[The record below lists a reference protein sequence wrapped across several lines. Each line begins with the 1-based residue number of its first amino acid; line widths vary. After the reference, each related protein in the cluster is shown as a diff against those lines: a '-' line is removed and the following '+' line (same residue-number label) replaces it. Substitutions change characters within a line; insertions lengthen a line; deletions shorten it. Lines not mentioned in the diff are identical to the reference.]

1 MEMTKAILKA
11 AEEFIVDHYANNVDA
26 SVYVYHNL
34 DHTQDVVNGVKTI
47 GKASDLTEQELFL
60 LEAAA
65 WFHDAGHDQG
75 RNNHE
80 ERSAQLATAYFSE
93 QGLDQDNI
101 EIIKRLILAT
111 KMTTI
116 PTDVLE
122 EIICDADLSHLG
134 LEIYRKRCLL
144 VREEIKLT
152 EGKTFSQQEWYDYEL
167 QFLDWHRY
175 YTPAAE
181 QHYAQGKSLNI
192 SYLQNLQRE
201 YLQTRPEAIVD
212 AIQQAHK
219 PKKKKKKKKKKNN
232 DRLWN
237 DKVPNRGIET
247 MFRSI
252 YRVHINLSA
261 IADNKANIMLS
272 INAIIISITLP
283 MLIPSFG
290 EYEAWRI
297 VIPTTML
304 MATCLGAMI
313 YATLSTR
320 PKITSGRVTRE
331 SILDKQANLLFFGNF
346 YDMPLDEYQW
356 GIGQMMSS
364 SEYLYGS
371 MAKDIYFLGKV
382 LAKKYTYLRHCYTI
396 FMFGLIAS
404 VLAFGICFS
413 I

>member
-1 MEMTKAILKA
+1 MTDQILRA
-11 AEEFIVDHYANNVDA
+11 AEAHIIDHYAQHIDE
-26 SVYVYHNL
+26 SIYVYHNL
-34 DHTQDVVNGVKTI
+34 NHTRDVVLGVKAI
-47 GKASDLTEQELFL
+47 GAANGLSKSDIHL

-75 RNNHE
+75 RKGHE
-80 ERSAQLATAYFSE
+80 ERSVELATEFYKTEGLPEE
-93 QGLDQDNI
+93 QITAIN
-101 EIIKRLILAT
+101 RLIMAT
-111 KMTTI
+111 KM
-116 PTDVLE
+116 PTQPSDILE
-122 EIICDADLSHLG
+122 ETMCDADLSHLG
-134 LEIYRKRCLL
+134 ISSYKERCLL

-152 EGKTFSQQEWYDYEL
+152 EGRTFSQPEWYDFEL
-167 QFLDWHRY
+167 QFLDWHSY
-175 YTPAAE
+175 YTPGAQSLFNE
-181 QHYAQGKSLNI
+181 QKAINKH
-192 SYLQNLQRE
+192 NLLDLKRE
-201 YLQTRPEAIVD
+201 YLEARPEAIVD
-212 AIQQAHK
+212 AIQQAHNPK
-219 PKKKKKKKKKKNN
+219 RKKKKKKKKKSNK
-232 DRLWN
+232 DRAWS

-290 EYEAWRI
+290 EFEAWRI
-297 VIPTTML
+297 IIPTAML
-304 MATCLGAMI
+304 MTTCLGAMI
-313 YATLSTR
+313 FATLSTR